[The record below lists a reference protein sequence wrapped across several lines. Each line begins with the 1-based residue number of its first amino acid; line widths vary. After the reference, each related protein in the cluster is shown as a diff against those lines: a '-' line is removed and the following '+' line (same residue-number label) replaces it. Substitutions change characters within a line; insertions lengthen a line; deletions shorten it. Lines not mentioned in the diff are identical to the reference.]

1 MSSFLRGKKNWPS
14 FTCHAGADK
23 TRDELRRQVYDAMA
37 EKEKD
42 GQAEPVS
49 EDATGNSEVKK
60 ENGAAQSPVKHVNG
74 SAQEDKENGVVESQT
89 AGKESETEEVEQ
101 NGHKPEGGEDS
112 KEEADQDGE
121 GAEGSMFVT
130 VHVVWSSKF

>member
-1 MSSFLRGKKNWPS
+1 
-14 FTCHAGADK
+14 
-23 TRDELRRQVYDAMA
+23 MA
-37 EKEKD
+37 EEEKD

-49 EDATGNSEVKK
+49 EDGMGSSEVKK

-74 SAQEDKENGVVESQT
+74 SAQEDKVNGIVESQT

-130 VHVVWSSKF
+130 ERTVFKLGGRMGAHYRCG